1 MWGWKSEW
9 KETVVPL
16 VISIMAMVVKV
27 PCFHKFYQNLWAW
40 EYILRVP
47 HKVWTKCGVLKPKLG
62 FIGNLLQIFR
72 LKTIILKHID
82 RQRQTGVHP
91 FGPGLATLEPS
102 MLQLGSLPRLT
113 VLFSVELSI
122 QALCFGKWSDSFG
135 RPWPG
140 LAVTSFSFGL
150 F

>member
-9 KETVVPL
+9 KETVAE
-16 VISIMAMVVKV
+16 ITAMVIKV
-27 PCFHKFYQNLWAW
+27 PCFHKFYQNPWAW

-47 HKVWTKCGVLKPKLG
+47 HKVCTKCGVLKPKLG

-91 FGPGLATLEPS
+91 FRPGLATSEPW
-102 MLQLGSLPRLT
+102 MVQLGSRPRLT

-140 LAVTSFSFGL
+140 LAVTSISFGL